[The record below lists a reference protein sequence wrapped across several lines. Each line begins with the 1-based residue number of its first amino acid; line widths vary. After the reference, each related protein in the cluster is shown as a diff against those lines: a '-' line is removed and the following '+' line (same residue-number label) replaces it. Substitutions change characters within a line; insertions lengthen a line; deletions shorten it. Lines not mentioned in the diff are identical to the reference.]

1 MLEYSS
7 EYMKRLLEIQIW
19 NLEEKSSLEKEISM
33 EVRNEDKG
41 SHEETVK

>member
-1 MLEYSS
+1 MLAYSS

-19 NLEEKSSLEKEISM
+19 NLEEKSSLEKEISL

>member
-1 MLEYSS
+1 MLAYSS

-41 SHEETVK
+41 SHEETVQ